1 MSDNIRDFFI
11 KSRKEDEAA
20 RYTGWE
26 LVSTVTSQF
35 WVRMIGLN
43 LLYLLCCLPVV
54 TIPASTCAM
63 TRVVLNLVREKG
75 TDIVAPFFAEFRHDF
90 WKRTGFGLLLL
101 IAPLS
106 LSAYPLMLGSKGGFV
121 AVFVICMILYF
132 CITRYFYPLVVLM
145 DVPLWSNFKNACIMS
160 VLEWRTTLRMLAT
173 AGVLDLT
180 LFVLTSY
187 AAPLFIIFLCVFN
200 TLVCCAFFNA
210 AFAKYFEKEE

>member
-43 LLYLLCCLPVV
+43 LLYLLCCLPIV

-90 WKRTGFGLLLL
+90 WKRTG
-101 IAPLS
+101 S
-106 LSAYPLMLGSKGGFV
+106 
-121 AVFVICMILYF
+121 
-132 CITRYFYPLVVLM
+132 
-145 DVPLWSNFKNACIMS
+145 
-160 VLEWRTTLRMLAT
+160 
-173 AGVLDLT
+173 
-180 LFVLTSY
+180 
-187 AAPLFIIFLCVFN
+187 
-200 TLVCCAFFNA
+200 CCS
-210 AFAKYFEKEE
+210 

>member
-1 MSDNIRDFFI
+1 
-11 KSRKEDEAA
+11 
-20 RYTGWE
+20 
-26 LVSTVTSQF
+26 
-35 WVRMIGLN
+35 
-43 LLYLLCCLPVV
+43 
-54 TIPASTCAM
+54 
-63 TRVVLNLVREKG
+63 
-75 TDIVAPFFAEFRHDF
+75 
-90 WKRTGFGLLLL
+90 
-101 IAPLS
+101 
-106 LSAYPLMLGSKGGFV
+106 MLGSKGGFV

-145 DVPLWSNFKNACIMS
+145 DVSLWSNFKNACIMA

-180 LFVLTSY
+180 LFVLTNY